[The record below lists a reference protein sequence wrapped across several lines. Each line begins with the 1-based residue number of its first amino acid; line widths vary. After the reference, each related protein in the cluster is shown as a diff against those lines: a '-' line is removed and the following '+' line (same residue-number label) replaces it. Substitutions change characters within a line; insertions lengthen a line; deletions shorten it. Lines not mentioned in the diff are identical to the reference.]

1 MKRSSRKMADLPES
15 IHKQLNM
22 YSLAAGAAGV
32 SLLALAQPSAAKV
45 VYRPTLVNIPPNTS
59 YKLSLGLG
67 AVPILTI
74 GNFRS
79 FFGSSSRYYVHC
91 IAKLTA
97 TANQRGGVAGHYASY
112 HHGGRAWVGSALS
125 SGKTIG
131 PKLYFQ
137 GQAVMTEFFHKF
149 GTSGDGFGSWGNVS
163 NRYLPI
169 SFQVNGQVHYGWAR
183 LSVRSI
189 RIRCQILATLTGYAY
204 ETVPNKSIIAGNT
217 HRAHSKHLTPASLT
231 SSTRERKTLG
241 MLAAGAPGVTLWRRK
256 ETTVAEPEGN

>member
-97 TANQRGGVAGHYASY
+97 TANQRGGALRLISPWRQGL
-112 HHGGRAWVGSALS
+112 GRVCSQQRKDYWS
-125 SGKTIG
+125 
-131 PKLYFQ
+131 
-137 GQAVMTEFFHKF
+137 QAV
-149 GTSGDGFGSWGNVS
+149 
-163 NRYLPI
+163 
-169 SFQVNGQVHYGWAR
+169 
-183 LSVRSI
+183 LSR
-189 RIRCQILATLTGYAY
+189 TGGHDR
-204 ETVPNKSIIAGNT
+204 VLS
-217 HRAHSKHLTPASLT
+217 
-231 SSTRERKTLG
+231 
-241 MLAAGAPGVTLWRRK
+241 
-256 ETTVAEPEGN
+256 